1 MARDAEPALAAAS
14 LARGGRTNFAG
25 FLLRL
30 AARFPFL
37 LLAARLYGPG
47 ELGEFAYAVMV
58 VEFTAALAT
67 MGLKRGLSAEMAR
80 GGYPETHALADG
92 WLLGLGLAMAGS
104 ALLWLFPA
112 LMFPAGADS
121 GLRGLALIVPAIV
134 LSDVSLAGL
143 AFRHRIDVAVRA
155 RSLIE
160 PWVLTI
166 AATVLAF
173 TAAKH
178 WGLLLAYS
186 LSLLAASAASLLPAL
201 RTFGL
206 PRGWRPSAGRTWNM
220 VWRNLPLAGADLVEW
235 SSRRLD
241 LFILGRFAGP
251 QEVGLYYAAQ
261 QVASLAGKIRVSFD
275 PILAPM
281 LSKAVKDGRPGAAA
295 AHLNQVG
302 FWVLSFQ
309 LPVVLALGL
318 PGEGVLGLFGPAFAA
333 GALVLALLLTAEL
346 AAAGSS
352 LAEMGLIY
360 ARPRANLVIA
370 AGGLALQAVL
380 SLLLVPAFGGAGAAG
395 ALLLSLTAAAVARQL
410 VLGRALG
417 AGVGFWRWSLVGAG
431 AAAFAFGLLLRA
443 LPELWEM
450 ILLIPG
456 VLLLFGGLMWRFGY
470 GPDDRALFR
479 RGA

>member
-37 LLAARLYGPG
+37 LLAARLYGAG

-80 GGYPETHALADG
+80 GGHPETHALADG

-186 LSLLAASAASLLPAL
+186 LSLLAAAAASPGRRRWGVTMRRNRWRLWRGRSGSAL
-201 RTFGL
+201 IRSWRRCF
-206 PRGWRPSAGRTWNM
+206 PRR
-220 VWRNLPLAGADLVEW
+220 
-235 SSRRLD
+235 
-241 LFILGRFAGP
+241 
-251 QEVGLYYAAQ
+251 
-261 QVASLAGKIRVSFD
+261 
-275 PILAPM
+275 
-281 LSKAVKDGRPGAAA
+281 
-295 AHLNQVG
+295 
-302 FWVLSFQ
+302 
-309 LPVVLALGL
+309 
-318 PGEGVLGLFGPAFAA
+318 
-333 GALVLALLLTAEL
+333 
-346 AAAGSS
+346 
-352 LAEMGLIY
+352 
-360 ARPRANLVIA
+360 
-370 AGGLALQAVL
+370 
-380 SLLLVPAFGGAGAAG
+380 
-395 ALLLSLTAAAVARQL
+395 
-410 VLGRALG
+410 
-417 AGVGFWRWSLVGAG
+417 
-431 AAAFAFGLLLRA
+431 
-443 LPELWEM
+443 
-450 ILLIPG
+450 
-456 VLLLFGGLMWRFGY
+456 
-470 GPDDRALFR
+470 
-479 RGA
+479 